1 MFVKI
6 CGITNEDDALLAVA
20 LGADAVG
27 FVFAPSRRQIAPV
40 VARDIARRLPPE
52 VMTVGVFRDET
63 AERVVELVH
72 TAGLRAAQLHGHET
86 PETTRYVAA
95 RVPFVIQAFSAG
107 DPWLERAASY
117 GANAI
122 LVDSPAPGSGE
133 VFDWALAEGAPLG
146 MRVMLAGGLT
156 PDNVAIRDRSRTS
169 VGRRRVDWRRGEPG
183 PQGSAQAEGV
193 HGGGPLVLAGALPR
207 RRRAPLRLARRMS
220 TGRMSMGRMSRVR

>member
-1 MFVKI
+1 
-6 CGITNEDDALLAVA
+6 
-20 LGADAVG
+20 
-27 FVFAPSRRQIAPV
+27 
-40 VARDIARRLPPE
+40 
-52 VMTVGVFRDET
+52 MTVGVFRDET
-63 AERVVELVH
+63 AERVVEIVH

-107 DPWLERAASY
+107 DPWLERASSY

-156 PDNVAIRDRSRTS
+156 PENVAVAIEAVRPWGVDVSTGVEASPGRKDPRKLKAFMEAARSS
-169 VGRRRVDWRRGEPG
+169 SSAPYRG
-183 PQGSAQAEGV
+183 
-193 HGGGPLVLAGALPR
+193 AG
-207 RRRAPLRLARRMS
+207 RAPLRLAGRMS
-220 TGRMSMGRMSRVR
+220 TGRMSTGQVSTVR